1 MYKALITDLDGT
13 AIAVAS
19 FGDDI
24 DLATQQAMSNAIN
37 QGFIVACATGRDWN
51 MAEAV
56 ITKLGITA
64 PCVIEGG
71 SRIIDPITSNTLW
84 EKSLEP
90 GESLRVFK
98 IFKQLT
104 PDATLTTSADTP
116 LRPMLEVDSV
126 PNNLRYLY
134 SLGVEVSVANQ
145 VQAVVNEGGKSI
157 AHLTPSWMGNGL
169 VDVHVTHIEA
179 TKAHAIKIWQARVK
193 VTKAETIGMG
203 DSGNDL
209 PLLQASGLKIA
220 VANASEEVMSMADYV
235 APAQDDHSLKHV
247 IDKFLFNQV

>member
-1 MYKALITDLDGT
+1 
-13 AIAVAS
+13 
-19 FGDDI
+19 
-24 DLATQQAMSNAIN
+24 
-37 QGFIVACATGRDWN
+37 
-51 MAEAV
+51 
-56 ITKLGITA
+56 
-64 PCVIEGG
+64 
-71 SRIIDPITSNTLW
+71 
-84 EKSLEP
+84 
-90 GESLRVFK
+90 
-98 IFKQLT
+98 
-104 PDATLTTSADTP
+104 
-116 LRPMLEVDSV
+116 MLEVDSV